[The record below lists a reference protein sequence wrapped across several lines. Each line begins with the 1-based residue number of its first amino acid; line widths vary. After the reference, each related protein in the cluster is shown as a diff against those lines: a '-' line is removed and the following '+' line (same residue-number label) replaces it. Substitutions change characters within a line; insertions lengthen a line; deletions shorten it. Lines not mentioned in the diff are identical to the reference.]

1 MLEELRDFSQ
11 RHVSNHHGLFDPQ
24 NFPLDLFLEMGQRK
38 LLDAADPS
46 VVARGSAIIARE
58 SGSLGFA
65 MAWMVNALVPLVLEK
80 YASLPAEIKTGLANG
95 TVNIALAISESGAG
109 AHPKFLKTSAEQTA
123 EGWILNGQ
131 KAYITNGPIASH
143 LAVLAITGITGDRKE
158 FSLFLIPISAPGLIQ
173 LPHPQFEFL
182 RPAQH
187 CGFALEN
194 CLVSQTALLGHP
206 GRAYEEVALP
216 FRNLED
222 AISVCVMSA
231 ALSHVFHRTAQNL
244 QTHLK
249 DEISLQLAELAG
261 IEIALSDISGPI
273 LTALEGWETG
283 METVELRLIAMRDL
297 IRRVSKILSR
307 IRTREDDWIDR
318 ILLDIEKTLDIAH
331 SAHQIRQ
338 VRLGRK
344 FFTQKNINEGS
355 Y

>member
-1 MLEELRDFSQ
+1 MLEKLRDFTQQ
-11 RHVSNHHGLFDPQ
+11 RVSNHPGLFDPRD
-24 NFPLDLFLEMGQRK
+24 FPLDLFLEMGQQQ
-38 LLDAADPS
+38 LLGATDPAA
-46 VVARGSAIIARE
+46 VARGSAIIARE

-65 MAWMVNALVPLVLEK
+65 TAWMVHALVPLVLEK
-80 YASLPAEIKTGLANG
+80 YASLPVEIKAGVASG
-95 TVNIALAISESGAG
+95 AVNIALAISETGAG

-123 EGWILNGQ
+123 DGWMLNGQ

-143 LAVLAITGITGDRKE
+143 LAVLAITELTDNRKG
-158 FSLFLIPISAPGLIQ
+158 FSIFLIPISAPGLIQ

-194 CLVSQTALLGHP
+194 CLVSQTALLGHR

-222 AISVCVMSA
+222 AISVCVMGA
-231 ALSHVFHRTAQNL
+231 ELSLAFRRTALDLQANL
-244 QTHLK
+244 T

-261 IEIALSDISGPI
+261 IEIALSDLSALI
-273 LTALEGWETG
+273 LIALESWETG
-283 METVELRLIAMRDL
+283 TEPVELRLIAMRDL
-297 IRRVSKILSR
+297 IRQAIKILGR
-307 IRTREDDWIDR
+307 IQLHEDKLADR

-338 VRLGRK
+338 TRLGRNY
-344 FFTQKNINEGS
+344 FTKKNLFEGS
-355 Y
+355 